1 MELSD
6 LVRRSGAWLSGRGP
20 ESDIVISTRVRLA
33 RNLVEFPFVT
43 KATHEEREK
52 IEQLV
57 RDALR
62 AAELT
67 EDMYYL
73 ALAEVSRLDRMFL
86 VERHLISKEL
96 AEADGRRGV
105 AVGEQETTS
114 LMVNEEDHIR
124 SQVLRSG
131 LDVQGT
137 WEQIDRVDDLLGS
150 MLNFAFSERLGFL
163 TACPTNVG
171 TGMRVSVML
180 HLPALVMRGDMDR
193 VFRAVAKLNL
203 AVRGLYGE
211 GTEAHGDFYQVSNQV
226 TLGKS
231 EQQILDTVGKVVP
244 RIVEYER
251 LARQKLVS
259 ENREALEDQVWRS
272 YGTLKTART
281 ISSAETMQ
289 LLSHVRLGVN
299 LGLVSD
305 LQIRQLNELFLLTQP
320 AHLQKISGHEM
331 ASEDRDVLRAEFIRQ
346 RLNLN
351 N

>member
-1 MELSD
+1 MELRD
-6 LVRRSGAWLSGRGP
+6 LVSKSGAWLSGRGP
-20 ESDIVISTRVRLA
+20 ESDIVMSTRVRLA
-33 RNLVEFPFVT
+33 RNLVEFPFVP
-43 KATHEEREK
+43 KATAEEKEK
-52 IEQLV
+52 IEEVV
-57 RDALR
+57 RDAL
-62 AAELT
+62 ADASLT
-67 EDMYYL
+67 DDMYYL
-73 ALAEVSRLDRMFL
+73 SLADASRLDCMFL

-96 AEADGRRGV
+96 AEAEGRRGV
-105 AVGEQETTS
+105 AVGEHETTS
-114 LMVNEEDHIR
+114 LMVNEEDHLR

-131 LDVQGT
+131 LDVSGT
-137 WEQIDRVDDLLGS
+137 WEKIDRIDDELGS
-150 MLNFAFSERLGFL
+150 RLNFAFSERLGYL

-231 EQQILDTVGKVVP
+231 EREILDTVGKVVP

-251 LARQKLVS
+251 LARQKLVA
-259 ENREALEDQVWRS
+259 ENRETLEDQVWRS

-289 LLSHVRLGVN
+289 LLSHLRLGVN

-305 LQIRQLNELFLLTQP
+305 IHVVQLNELFLLTQP
-320 AHLQKISGHEM
+320 AHLQKVSGHEM
-331 ASEDRDVLRAEFIRQ
+331 ASEDRDVMRAEFIRK